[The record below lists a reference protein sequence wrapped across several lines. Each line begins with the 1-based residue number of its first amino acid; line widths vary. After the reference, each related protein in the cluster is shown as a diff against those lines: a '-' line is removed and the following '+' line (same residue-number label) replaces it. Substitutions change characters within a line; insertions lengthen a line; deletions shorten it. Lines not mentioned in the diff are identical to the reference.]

1 MSTGLGHLFGGLCG
15 RHEPVPRRGGSDMKF
30 TGGGKPEPERRTQL
44 TRKQVVTAAIEL
56 ADRDGIGSIS
66 MRKLAQE
73 LGVEAMSLY
82 THVRSKDDLLDGM
95 VDAVIS
101 MIPVDADADATD
113 WSSSLRQMALGARG
127 VMLRHPW
134 APHSV
139 ETRTAPGPA
148 GIAYVNAVL
157 GILREGGFSVA
168 QAHHALHILGS
179 HVLGFTQT
187 VFDDSA
193 DQDPAE
199 AGLPEELAAAF
210 PYVAEMALAVTHG
223 GALGPCDDDDE
234 FEFALDFILDGLH
247 RLRQSRPSRSSAR

>member
-1 MSTGLGHLFGGLCG
+1 MRF
-15 RHEPVPRRGGSDMKF
+15 VDV
-30 TGGGKPEPERRTQL
+30 GKADPERRAQL
-44 TRKQVVTAAIEL
+44 TREQVLTTAIEL
-56 ADRDGIGSIS
+56 ADRDGIDSIS

-101 MIPVDADADATD
+101 TIPVVDDAADWRT
-113 WSSSLRQMALGARG
+113 SLRRMALGARG

-134 APHSV
+134 APRTV
-139 ETRTAPGPA
+139 ETRAAPGPA

-157 GILREGGFSVA
+157 GILREGGFSIA

-179 HVLGFTQT
+179 RLLGFTQS

-193 DQDPAE
+193 DPDAE
-199 AGLPEELAAAF
+199 AAASLPDGFAAAF
-210 PYVAEMALAVTHG
+210 PYVAEMAAAVAHG
-223 GALGPCDDDDE
+223 GALGPCDDDGE
-234 FEFALDFILDGLH
+234 FEFALDFMLDGLH
-247 RLRQSRPSRSSAR
+247 RLQHSRPTRPASG

>member
-1 MSTGLGHLFGGLCG
+1 
-15 RHEPVPRRGGSDMKF
+15 MKF
-30 TGGGKPEPERRTQL
+30 AGVGKADPERRAQL
-44 TRKQVVTAAIEL
+44 TREQVVAAAVEL

-66 MRKLAQE
+66 MRRLAQE

-101 MIPVDADADATD
+101 MIPADAGAAD
-113 WSSSLRQMALGARG
+113 WKASLRRMALGARG

-134 APHSV
+134 APATV
-139 ETRTAPGPA
+139 ETRSTPGPA
-148 GIAYVNAVL
+148 GMAYVNAVL
-157 GILREGGFSVA
+157 GILRESGFSIA

-179 HVLGFTQT
+179 RVLGFTQA

-193 DQDPAE
+193 DPDPE
-199 AGLPEELAAAF
+199 AAASLPDEFAAAF
-210 PYVAEMALAVTHG
+210 PYAAEMALAVTHG
-223 GALGPCDDDDE
+223 GALGPCDDDGE

-247 RLRQSRPSRSSAR
+247 RLRQSTPTRPAAG